1 MSTPALLRPRDEDA
15 VGAELRTV
23 RSALGVGLVFG
34 GRVTDNTLH
43 ISELHG
49 ARTGGLR
56 GLDVPAGSGLGGK
69 VVAELWPRLITDY
82 ASARTITHQFDREVL
97 TEGIR
102 SVVAVPVVTG
112 GSPRAVLY
120 AAVRGDAPLGARAVE
135 VMTSAAKRLTT
146 EYRVQDEVDRRLRLM
161 AGAQEQSAGDPAA
174 VEELR
179 AAYGELRDIAA
190 STTDPGLRARL
201 RDLCDRMQGRS
212 GDSQVTL
219 TGRETDVLAQIAL
232 GCSNIEAAERL
243 GLKPETVKSYLR
255 NAMHKL
261 GAKTRHQAVVN
272 ARRHGVL
279 P

>member
-1 MSTPALLRPRDEDA
+1 M
-15 VGAELRTV
+15 V
-23 RSALGVGLVFG
+23 RSTLGIGLTFG
-34 GRVTDNTLH
+34 GRVADGTLH

-56 GLDVPAGSGLGGK
+56 GLAVPAGFGLGGK
-69 VVAELWPRLITDY
+69 VVAEQWPRLITDY

-120 AAVRGDAPLGARAVE
+120 AAVRGDAPLGARAVD

-146 EYRVQDEVDRRLRLM
+146 EFRIQDEVDRRIRLM
-161 AGAQEQSAGDPAA
+161 SAVPERAVEDPAA

-190 STTDPGLRARL
+190 STNDPGLRSRL
-201 RDLCDRMQGRS
+201 RELCDRLQGGS
-212 GDSQVTL
+212 GESRVGL
-219 TGRETDVLAQIAL
+219 TERETDVLAQIAL
-232 GCSNIEAAERL
+232 GCSNLEAAQRL
-243 GLKPETVKSYLR
+243 GLQPETVKSYLR
-255 NAMHKL
+255 NAMQKL
-261 GAKTRHQAVVN
+261 GASTRHQAVVN